1 MISGGKE
8 FVMLNLRNKLK
19 ENIRAG
25 KIAAGSIYEL
35 DGVVPLKKA
44 IPLGIQHVLAMFI
57 GNLTPLMIV
66 SAVAVNFDNSIMTVL
81 IQNSM
86 FVAGLIT
93 LLQLYPI
100 LKVGAKLPIVMG
112 TSSGFIAV
120 CKNIAMTGG
129 YGAVI
134 GASIVGGI
142 FEMILGFFIKPLRK
156 LFPPVVTS
164 SVILS
169 IGLSLLPIGAKYF
182 AGGEGS
188 ELYGTW
194 QSFLVGTI
202 VLVTVVI
209 LKQFTKGF
217 LNVSSILIGII
228 VGYIAAVCLG
238 MVDFEVITSAA
249 WFSAPRILP
258 VKPVF
263 EIGSIL
269 SILIMYVATAVE
281 TIGDTSGITV
291 GGLGREATD
300 QELAGSVKADGF
312 GSAFAALFGCLP
324 NTSFSQNV
332 GLVAVTKVVNRFVIA
347 TGAVFL
353 IIMSFCPKLAAVF
366 TAMPQSVLGGAAVIM
381 FASIVLSGL
390 QSLSKIDLNGRNGM
404 IIILAL
410 GVGMGMSQVEGIFD
424 NLPASMHWLS
434 TMFAQSGIIMTFLL
448 ATIANLVLPK
458 DKNN

>member
-291 GGLGREATD
+291 GGLGREAT
-300 QELAGSVKADGF
+300 EPGACRF
-312 GSAFAALFGCLP
+312 G
-324 NTSFSQNV
+324 
-332 GLVAVTKVVNRFVIA
+332 
-347 TGAVFL
+347 
-353 IIMSFCPKLAAVF
+353 
-366 TAMPQSVLGGAAVIM
+366 QS
-381 FASIVLSGL
+381 
-390 QSLSKIDLNGRNGM
+390 
-404 IIILAL
+404 
-410 GVGMGMSQVEGIFD
+410 
-424 NLPASMHWLS
+424 
-434 TMFAQSGIIMTFLL
+434 
-448 ATIANLVLPK
+448 
-458 DKNN
+458 

>member
-1 MISGGKE
+1 
-8 FVMLNLRNKLK
+8 MLNLRNKLK

-93 LLQLYPI
+93 LLQLYPV

-217 LNVSSILIGII
+217 LNVSSILIG
-228 VGYIAAVCLG
+228 
-238 MVDFEVITSAA
+238 T
-249 WFSAPRILP
+249 
-258 VKPVF
+258 
-263 EIGSIL
+263 
-269 SILIMYVATAVE
+269 
-281 TIGDTSGITV
+281 
-291 GGLGREATD
+291 
-300 QELAGSVKADGF
+300 
-312 GSAFAALFGCLP
+312 
-324 NTSFSQNV
+324 
-332 GLVAVTKVVNRFVIA
+332 
-347 TGAVFL
+347 
-353 IIMSFCPKLAAVF
+353 
-366 TAMPQSVLGGAAVIM
+366 
-381 FASIVLSGL
+381 
-390 QSLSKIDLNGRNGM
+390 
-404 IIILAL
+404 
-410 GVGMGMSQVEGIFD
+410 
-424 NLPASMHWLS
+424 
-434 TMFAQSGIIMTFLL
+434 
-448 ATIANLVLPK
+448 
-458 DKNN
+458 

>member
-1 MISGGKE
+1 
-8 FVMLNLRNKLK
+8 
-19 ENIRAG
+19 
-25 KIAAGSIYEL
+25 
-35 DGVVPLKKA
+35 
-44 IPLGIQHVLAMFI
+44 
-57 GNLTPLMIV
+57 
-66 SAVAVNFDNSIMTVL
+66 MTVL

-217 LNVSSILIGII
+217 LNVSSILIGINLCVYLAKLI
-228 VGYIAAVCLG
+228 KSSLK
-238 MVDFEVITSAA
+238 S
-249 WFSAPRILP
+249 LP
-258 VKPVF
+258 KF
-263 EIGSIL
+263 
-269 SILIMYVATAVE
+269 
-281 TIGDTSGITV
+281 
-291 GGLGREATD
+291 
-300 QELAGSVKADGF
+300 
-312 GSAFAALFGCLP
+312 LF
-324 NTSFSQNV
+324 NISTTSFSV
-332 GLVAVTKVVNRFVIA
+332 HISLFVI
-347 TGAVFL
+347 
-353 IIMSFCPKLAAVF
+353 
-366 TAMPQSVLGGAAVIM
+366 
-381 FASIVLSGL
+381 
-390 QSLSKIDLNGRNGM
+390 
-404 IIILAL
+404 
-410 GVGMGMSQVEGIFD
+410 
-424 NLPASMHWLS
+424 
-434 TMFAQSGIIMTFLL
+434 
-448 ATIANLVLPK
+448 TIPPIK
-458 DKNN
+458 